1 MLAIQ
6 IILILFVI
14 ALVGYFITQRGNA
27 RASAWVKLAFLAFLA
42 FGVYALL
49 RPDDLT
55 TLAGWVGVGRGTDL
69 VLYCLVVAFAF
80 TTISTYLRFRDLE
93 IKYARL
99 ARAIALQNA
108 KLENGP
114 YTSPDNPP
122 AGPSD

>member
-27 RASAWVKLAFLAFLA
+27 KASAWVKIAFVAFLA

-55 TLAGWVGVGRGTDL
+55 VIAGWVGVGRGTDL

-80 TTISTYLRFRDLE
+80 TTIGTYLRFRELE
-93 IKYARL
+93 VKYARL

-108 KLENGP
+108 ALENRKAEPGDDP
-114 YTSPDNPP
+114 F
-122 AGPSD
+122 

>member
-27 RASAWVKLAFLAFLA
+27 RASAWVKLAFLGFLA

-108 KLENGP
+108 KLENQ
-114 YTSPDNPP
+114 PDE
-122 AGPSD
+122 D